1 MNTQNKSV
9 WDALYVDPDEANDLK
24 KRSDYL
30 ILIQAR
36 LYGLSGS
43 QADKAEQFGLPV
55 NQVSDLMKGKIHK
68 LNLVELIAIARKIG
82 VTVRL

>member
-1 MNTQNKSV
+1 MSTQYKSV

-24 KRSDYL
+24 KRSDYS

-36 LYGLSGS
+36 LYGLSGR
-43 QADKAEQFGLPV
+43 QGQTV
-55 NQVSDLMKGKIHK
+55 RDLMAGKIHK
-68 LNLVELIAIARKIG
+68 FNLPQLIAIARKVG